1 MPRLVFFDLDGTI
14 TRRDTLTPWVFG
26 FALRRPWRLPGL
38 VRVLPAL
45 LRFIAGRADHGEL
58 KGALIRSLARGSTRA
73 EIAAWNARFLPRLFA
88 GGLLEPALAAIR
100 AHRDA
105 GDRLV
110 LMSASVDLYVPQI
123 AERLGFDET
132 ICSSVRW
139 SGDRL
144 DGRLVTP
151 NRRGEEKV
159 RCLLECAARHPGL
172 RTVAYGNS
180 APDLPHLAIADRGI
194 LVNAGQALTER
205 ACGRGSGARIERGD
219 W

>member
-1 MPRLVFFDLDGTI
+1 VPRLVFFDLDGTI
-14 TRRDTLTPWVFG
+14 TRRDTLTSWVFG
-26 FALRRPWRLPGL
+26 YALRRPWRLLGL
-38 VRVLPAL
+38 VGVLPAL
-45 LRFIAGRADHGEL
+45 LRFLAGRADHGAL
-58 KGALIRSLARGSTRA
+58 KGALIRGLARGSTRA
-73 EIAAWNARFLPRLFA
+73 EIAAWNERFLPRLFA
-88 GGLLEPALAAIR
+88 RGLLEPAVAAIR

-123 AERLGFDET
+123 ARRLGFDET

-144 DGRLVTP
+144 DGTLATP
-151 NRRGEEKV
+151 NRRGEEKA
-159 RCLLECAARHPGL
+159 RCLRECAARHPGL
-172 RTVAYGNS
+172 QTVAYGNS
-180 APDLPHLAIADRGI
+180 APDLPHLSIADRGV

-205 ACGRGSGARIERGD
+205 ACGGVNGARIERGK